1 MSFGIASRQKGER
14 ISVDDFI
21 RLADDALYKA
31 KSAGKN
37 RSEVAG
43 GNKSKI

>member
-1 MSFGIASRQKGER
+1 MSIGIASRQKNDR

-31 KSAGKN
+31 KSEGKN
-37 RSEVAG
+37 RCKVA
-43 GNKSKI
+43 